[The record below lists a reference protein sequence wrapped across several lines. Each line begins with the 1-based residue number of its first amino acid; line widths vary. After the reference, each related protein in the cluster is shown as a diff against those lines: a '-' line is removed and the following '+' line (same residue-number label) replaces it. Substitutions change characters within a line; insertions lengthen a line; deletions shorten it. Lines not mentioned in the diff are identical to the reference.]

1 MRLFESKS
9 NALVGLD
16 IGVSAVKLVELKGP
30 AHAPGLAGWA
40 VQPMASGAV
49 SENAVAD
56 VEKVIDAISNA
67 MTRSRCHAKNAAV
80 AVSASHAITKVI
92 TMPAELNIR
101 ELEEQVEV
109 EALHYVPYPMDDVN
123 LDFEV
128 LGPSATNPDGEVDVL
143 LAACRRE
150 IVEDYIAVV
159 EGAGL
164 TAAVIDID
172 TYALERAYRFS
183 ASEDGIVALLD
194 IGALTTHLG
203 VFDKERVLYTRHQN
217 FGAKQL
223 TDLVRRRYNV
233 SEDEATRLITASSPP
248 DGYLTDILPSFVE
261 MATQEASRALQFFYS
276 STAYSNIDSVLLTGG
291 CSASQGLTDALAE
304 KLNAPV
310 RLLNPIVNF
319 STRSTPNVE
328 ALERATGVL
337 GVASGLA
344 LRGIS

>member
-1 MRLFESKS
+1 LRLFESKS

-16 IGVSAVKLVELKGP
+16 IGVSAVKLVELKGSP
-30 AHAPGLAGWA
+30 SSPSLSGWA
-40 VQPMASGAV
+40 VQPIPPGAV

-56 VEKVIDAISNA
+56 VEKVIEAVGTA
-67 MTRSRCHAKNAAV
+67 VTRSRCSARNAAV

-92 TMPAELNIR
+92 SMPAELNER

-109 EALHYVPYPMDDVN
+109 EALHYVPYPMEDVN

-128 LGPSATNPDGEVDVL
+128 LGPSASSPDNEVDVL

-183 ASEDGIVALLD
+183 TAEDGIVALLD

-203 VFDKERVLYTRHQN
+203 VFDNERVLYTRHQN

-248 DGYLTDILPSFVE
+248 EGYLTDILPSFVE

-291 CSASQGLTDALAE
+291 CSVSPGLAEDLSE

-310 RLLNPIVNF
+310 RLLNPVANF
-319 STRSTPNVE
+319 STRGATNSE
-328 ALERATGVL
+328 ALQRASGVL

-344 LRGIS
+344 LRGL

>member
-9 NALVGLD
+9 SALVGLD
-16 IGVSAVKLVELKGP
+16 IGVSAVKLVELKGS
-30 AHAPGLAGWA
+30 AASSSLAGWA
-40 VQPMASGAV
+40 VQPIPPGAV
-49 SENAVAD
+49 SENTVAD
-56 VEKVIDAISNA
+56 VDKVIEAVSNA
-67 MTRSRCHAKNAAV
+67 ITRARCHAKNAAV
-80 AVSASHAITKVI
+80 AVSASNAITKVI
-92 TMPAELNIR
+92 STPADLNDR

-109 EALHYVPYPMDDVN
+109 EALHYVPYPMEDVN

-128 LGPSATNPDGEVDVL
+128 LGPSAANPDTEIDVL

-164 TAAVIDID
+164 SAAIVDID

-183 ASEDGIVALLD
+183 TSGEGIVALLD
-194 IGALTTHLG
+194 FGALTTHLG
-203 VFDKERVLYTRHQN
+203 VFDSDRVLYTRHQN

-233 SEDEATRLITASSPP
+233 SEDEATKLTTASNPP
-248 DGYLTDILPSFVE
+248 DGYLTDILPSFVK
-261 MATQEASRALQFFYS
+261 MAIQEASRALQFFYS
-276 STAYSNIDSVLLTGG
+276 STSYSNIDSVLLTGG
-291 CSASQGLTDALAE
+291 CSSSPGMTEALAE
-304 KLNAPV
+304 KLGAPV
-310 RLLNPIVNF
+310 TLLNPVANF
-319 STRSTPNVE
+319 SIRSTASGE
-328 ALERATGVL
+328 ALQRASGLL